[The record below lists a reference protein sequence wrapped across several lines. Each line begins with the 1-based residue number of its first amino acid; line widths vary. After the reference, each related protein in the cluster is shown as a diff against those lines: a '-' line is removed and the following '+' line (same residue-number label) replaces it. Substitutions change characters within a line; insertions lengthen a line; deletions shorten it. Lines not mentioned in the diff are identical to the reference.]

1 MSGRFCVLGLRPLLA
16 VQLLILKVKYTY
28 QKLNIHKSKL
38 LNCNIN
44 IKNPN
49 QNQTFSN
56 LPPALLQSKTICIF
70 AHSEQYPFGLRP
82 RGHPYPHIIYMAQS
96 KSFFGL
102 RRGSTKTL
110 TFSVYNGKQVTKD
123 RVYNVKNPRS
133 AMQMK
138 QRAIMA
144 TALRGYS
151 ALQEICDHSFE
162 GITYGQKS
170 MNYFVS
176 ENARMIRSAA
186 PNVNLSLSKGN
197 SVSNAYIISK
207 GSLPSVLVEVNT
219 EGNNKFTVS
228 MNIPVSG
235 FTFGTFMA
243 QLGATQVGDMATFVM
258 LCDNQGANAS
268 IYWMRLKLTE
278 ENKSKSINT
287 TSDIDIISVLTEG
300 KDFDT
305 NIDNF
310 SVGDFAI
317 KINKENGFVI
327 VEEVNTSG
335 PRSLGVV
342 LSRKTDTGW
351 LRSPSTMVNITETY
365 NYAEA
370 LASYPES
377 GEKILNGGNV

>member
-1 MSGRFCVLGLRPLLA
+1 
-16 VQLLILKVKYTY
+16 
-28 QKLNIHKSKL
+28 
-38 LNCNIN
+38 
-44 IKNPN
+44 
-49 QNQTFSN
+49 
-56 LPPALLQSKTICIF
+56 
-70 AHSEQYPFGLRP
+70 
-82 RGHPYPHIIYMAQS
+82 MAQS

-151 ALQEICDHSFE
+151 ALKEICDHSFE

-170 MNYFVS
+170 MNYFVA

-197 SVSNAYIISK
+197 SVSNAYIIAK
-207 GSLPSVLVEVNT
+207 GSLPTIVVMPDKLEKNFRIAMVLNP
-219 EGNNKFTVS
+219 K
-228 MNIPVSG
+228 
-235 FTFGTFMA
+235 FTFGNVMA
-243 QLGATQVGDMATFVM
+243 ALGATTIGDMVTFVN
-258 LCDNQGANAS
+258 LVDNPGGNAS
-268 IYWMRLKLTE
+268 IYWLRLKLTE
-278 ENKSKSINT
+278 SNKIKSFTASENPN
-287 TSDIDIISVLTEG
+287 IIASLTEG
-300 KDFDT
+300 TDFET

-310 SVGDFAI
+310 TADDFNTTYMTGGGGTYLRISTANDGSQSMGAI
-317 KINKENGFVI
+317 
-327 VEEVNTSG
+327 
-335 PRSLGVV
+335 
-342 LSRKTDTGW
+342 LSRKSDTGW
-351 LRSPSTMVNITETY
+351 LRSPSTMVNLNDTY

-370 LASYPES
+370 LASYPEN